1 MATYLSMVNEVL
13 TRLREDTVYTV
24 TQSNYSKMIGLYV
37 NDAKKQVEE
46 AWAWDALTS
55 SIAVTIGAGLG
66 YGGSS
71 TRYVVPGSGT
81 RFKEASCNNISTGF
95 KHPVRP
101 VGYPDLINREQMAT
115 SVISA
120 APAWFSWFGN
130 DGTDGIVAI
139 WPTPSSTFNLLFNMN
154 VPQVDL
160 VNDTDVILVPSDP
173 VVAGAFARALVE
185 RGEDGGLSSSEA
197 YGLYKGIL
205 ADRIAIEQS
214 RSPEYDVWE
223 AV

>member
-13 TRLREDTVYTV
+13 MRLREETVYSV
-24 TQSNYSKMIGLYV
+24 NQSAYSKMIGLYV

-46 AWAWDALTS
+46 AWDWDALTA
-55 SIAVTIGAGLG
+55 SIPFTVTPAA
-66 YGGSS
+66 
-71 TRYVVPGSGT
+71 TRYTIPGIGM
-81 RFKEASCNNISTGF
+81 RFKNLNINNISNGF
-95 KHPVRP
+95 KHPVRR
-101 VGYPDLINREQMAT
+101 VGYGDLIQREQMAT

-120 APAWFSWFGN
+120 APSWFAWYGN

-139 WPTPSSTFNLLFNMN
+139 WPTPSATFTLMINAN

-160 VNDTDVILVPSDP
+160 VNDSDIILVPSDP

-205 ADRIAIEQS
+205 ADRIAIEQT
-214 RSPEYDVWE
+214 RSEEYDVWD